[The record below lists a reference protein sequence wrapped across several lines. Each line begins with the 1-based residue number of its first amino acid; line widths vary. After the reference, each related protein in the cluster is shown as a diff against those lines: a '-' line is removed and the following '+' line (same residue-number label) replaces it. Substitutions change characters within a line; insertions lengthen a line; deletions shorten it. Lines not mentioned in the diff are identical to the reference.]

1 MMMRDLRSE
10 NLVLD
15 DPETTDYLQAL
26 GGRIGVEAQ
35 DGEQRLSFFAVR
47 DPSINAFALPGG
59 FIGVNTGLIL
69 RTNSESELAGVV
81 AHEIGHV
88 VQRHIARAVQ
98 AQSGS
103 TLAQLAGILGAVLVG
118 VITGSGDA
126 VPGLIA
132 MGQGVAMQKQINFT
146 RMEEHEADRVGISY
160 MASAGFDPNGM
171 AGFFATMMRER
182 GVGGEEIPSLLLTHP
197 VDSLRIAEARARI
210 ASLTHFPR
218 RPDTPT
224 YPYIRERLRVISGTQ
239 ENDQRRYYERMLA
252 SDPNNAAL
260 QYGAALAETK
270 SGNPRNAIALLQP
283 LVAAQPQLPLL
294 QGALAQ
300 AQLAASRRSDGI
312 ASFEHALE
320 LAPRNVPAY
329 RAFRRSAAGDRRGQA
344 RAPAAAGP
352 VQQRDAHPG
361 ADPPD
366 RSGRQFRRRHRGC
379 VLLHGRT
386 APFRRRPDAG
396 EHAAGPGAGF
406 PRDHRGAAQALPG
419 PPRGNPRL
427 PARAARQQVHAP
439 SLAAG
444 LINSADAILQAP
456 CSASRSR
463 ACSPRARRCRPAERD
478 PRDRFERSNRAVYR
492 FNDSLDRHVA
502 KPVAKAYVKV
512 TPRPVRSGVSNFFN
526 NLAYPT
532 VMVNSLLQGKVKH
545 FFSDTARLVVNT
557 TIGIGGLFDPASQI
571 GLPSHDED
579 FGQTLGKWGRAA
591 GGLTS
596 CCLSWV
602 LPPYATAW
610 AWWGTSFPIPS
621 TTSSTTGPPASA

>member
-1 MMMRDLRSE
+1 MPRADRLRPLIAALLAASAATALAQSAASNPGGPVQFGPAPVSNSLPDLGSSANTVLTRDDEYQIGRMMMRDLRSD

-126 VPGLIA
+126 VPGIIA

-146 RMEEHEADRVGISY
+146 RMEEHEADRVGIGY

-197 VDSLRIAEARARI
+197 VDSVRIAEARARI
-210 ASLTHFPR
+210 AGLNHLPR

-252 SDPNNAAL
+252 SDPNNSAL

-283 LVAAQPQLPLL
+283 LVAAHPQLPLL

-300 AQLAASRRSDGI
+300 AQLAASRKSEGI
-312 ASFEHALE
+312 ATFEHALE
-320 LAPRNVPAY
+320 LAPRNVPLTVHFAEALLAIGEAK
-329 RAFRRSAAGDRRGQA
+329 RAHQLLLDLFNNVTPTPEQIRLIAVAASSAGDTGDAYYYMAELHLSGGDLMLANTQLDLALASPEITEVQRKRFLARREEI
-344 RAPAAAGP
+344 
-352 VQQRDAHPG
+352 
-361 ADPPD
+361 
-366 RSGRQFRRRHRGC
+366 RGY
-379 VLLHGRT
+379 LR
-386 APFRRRPDAG
+386 
-396 EHAAGPGAGF
+396 E
-406 PRDHRGAAQALPG
+406 Q
-419 PPRGNPRL
+419 RGNRSS
-427 PARAARQQVHAP
+427 RP
-439 SLAAG
+439 S
-444 LINSADAILQAP
+444 
-456 CSASRSR
+456 
-463 ACSPRARRCRPAERD
+463 SPP
-478 PRDRFERSNRAVYR
+478 
-492 FNDSLDRHVA
+492 
-502 KPVAKAYVKV
+502 
-512 TPRPVRSGVSNFFN
+512 G
-526 NLAYPT
+526 
-532 VMVNSLLQGKVKH
+532 
-545 FFSDTARLVVNT
+545 
-557 TIGIGGLFDPASQI
+557 
-571 GLPSHDED
+571 
-579 FGQTLGKWGRAA
+579 
-591 GGLTS
+591 
-596 CCLSWV
+596 
-602 LPPYATAW
+602 
-610 AWWGTSFPIPS
+610 
-621 TTSSTTGPPASA
+621 